1 MQTLDEPKLKSP
13 HGARVSMGHAREWN
27 GITVQAMELICEA
40 GRVWHDISAP
50 PLSIN
55 IVLEQMG
62 GRVEPRTRIN
72 QPSPSNWSGA
82 QHVDFVPAAMP
93 LWGYSEGVRGIRTA
107 KLLFDVPRVESLL
120 GDEIDLHRLE
130 VPRLRFHDD
139 RIVKL
144 GALLSAECAIP
155 GDDLSSLYGDSL
167 TVAIVVD
174 LLRLTRH
181 RGENCNRGKLAPW
194 QLRRATEY
202 MTAHLSTCV
211 RMRDL
216 AQVTELSQSRFG
228 RAFKASTGV
237 TPHRW
242 LLNARIALAQQLL
255 LDGDIPL
262 GQIAFLTGF
271 SEQSHFTRVF
281 RSIVGT
287 SPGAWQRNRR
297 T

>member
-1 MQTLDEPKLKSP
+1 VLPISVAYPNQR
-13 HGARVSMGHAREWN
+13 ARR
-27 GITVQAMELICEA
+27 
-40 GRVWHDISAP
+40 
-50 PLSIN
+50 
-55 IVLEQMG
+55 
-62 GRVEPRTRIN
+62 RI
-72 QPSPSNWSGA
+72 PGPC
-82 QHVDFVPAAMP
+82 
-93 LWGYSEGVRGIRTA
+93 
-107 KLLFDVPRVESLL
+107 
-120 GDEIDLHRLE
+120 
-130 VPRLRFHDD
+130 
-139 RIVKL
+139 IVKL
-144 GALLSAECAIP
+144 GALLAAECAIP
-155 GDDLSSLYGDSL
+155 GDDLSSLYGESL

-202 MTAHLSTCV
+202 MTAHLSTSV
-211 RMRDL
+211 RMSDL

-281 RSIVGT
+281 RSIIGT